1 MFYFFLDMYKKQ
13 FYSRRTINRRQR
25 RLQQLEKEQNYLD
38 CSSETDNEDSLVSQ
52 NICNLNSMTSS
63 IASAFGND
71 NDTYK
76 NHHENDTYENYHDDE
91 HDNTN
96 KLKDFQ
102 DNPFDHSSP
111 LYNGCRFST
120 LKSVKMLL
128 NFFSRINLDKL
139 NTINLLKLIK
149 LILPINNALPT
160 SWKSIMK
167 LFEKVNFSSA
177 MFYCSKCFNQ
187 CEKTRFNTKTC
198 MNDNCSLFKRT
209 LKTNQIV
216 EIVSLDIR
224 TQIKS
229 IIARNINLL
238 TQSNKFFPSSDVTSG
253 SFYTTAQSNIKCNT
267 ISIIIHTDGAPLI
280 RSSRQAIWPCFASI
294 VELPPPVREYQTN
307 IMLLSLWSA
316 KEKPNVNI
324 FFERT
329 M

>member
-1 MFYFFLDMYKKQ
+1 MFRHVQKK
-13 FYSRRTINRRQR
+13 FYSRRAINRRQR
-25 RLQQLEKEQNYLD
+25 RLNQLEKEKNYLD
-38 CSSETDNEDSLVSQ
+38 CSSETDHEESHVSQ
-52 NICNLNSMTSS
+52 NKCNLSSMTSN
-63 IASAFGND
+63 ILSAFDDD
-71 NDTYK
+71 NGA
-76 NHHENDTYENYHDDE
+76 YENYHDDE

-96 KLKDFQ
+96 ELNDFQ
-102 DNPFDHSSP
+102 DNPFDHSPP
-111 LYNGCRFST
+111 LYDGCRFST
-120 LKSVKMLL
+120 IKSIKMLL
-128 NFFSRINLDKL
+128 EFFSRINLDKL
-139 NTINLLKLIK
+139 NTISLLKLIK
-149 LILPINNALPT
+149 NILPTKNTLPT

-167 LFEKVNFSSA
+167 LFGKLNFSSA

-209 LKTNQIV
+209 LNRNQIV

-229 IIARNINLL
+229 IITRNINLL
-238 TQSNKFFPSSDVTSG
+238 TQNNNLFPPSDVTSA
-253 SFYTTAQSNIKCNT
+253 SFYRTTQSNTNCNT

-280 RSSRQAIWPCFASI
+280 RSSRQSIWPCFAS
-294 VELPPPVREYQTN
+294 VAELPPPVREYQSN

-324 FFERT
+324 FLDRT